1 MPPAP
6 VQQLTQFICRMVR
19 TRCCALWQDVMNT
32 LGLSNS
38 LMGVIERR
46 QRMDRWFVYL
56 GMIIMLG
63 FLYLLYWWK
72 YLRTAGAAA
81 GIPVGTDTDIQAG
94 DNLPG

>member
-1 MPPAP
+1 
-6 VQQLTQFICRMVR
+6 
-19 TRCCALWQDVMNT
+19 MNT

-56 GMIIMLG
+56 GMVIMLG

-72 YLRTAGAAA
+72 YVRTASAADVPLETGAE
-81 GIPVGTDTDIQAG
+81 PVPG
-94 DNLPG
+94 DQPG

>member
-1 MPPAP
+1 MTAATLLRSQTHRL
-6 VQQLTQFICRMVR
+6 V
-19 TRCCALWQDVMNT
+19 LWQDVMNT

-56 GMIIMLG
+56 GMMIMLG

-72 YLRTAGAAA
+72 YLRSATAADVPADTGADIPAA
-81 GIPVGTDTDIQAG
+81 GGQ
-94 DNLPG
+94 PG

>member
-1 MPPAP
+1 
-6 VQQLTQFICRMVR
+6 
-19 TRCCALWQDVMNT
+19 MNT

-56 GMIIMLG
+56 GMLIMLC

-72 YLRTAGAAA
+72 YLRSSGATSM
-81 GIPVGTDTDIQAG
+81 PLDTGADGYGG
-94 DNLPG
+94 DDRPG

>member
-1 MPPAP
+1 MTVVSSAS
-6 VQQLTQFICRMVR
+6 
-19 TRCCALWQDVMNT
+19 ASGSGSGSGQDVMNT

-56 GMIIMLG
+56 GMAIMLA

-72 YLRTAGAAA
+72 YLRTAAAA
-81 GIPVGTDTDIQAG
+81 VTGGVESNDAM
-94 DNLPG
+94 PGEADQPG